1 MSAGRR
7 RREAV
12 GWVLF
17 TLCAL
22 VYTIANVRDGDWLSL
37 VGSLLFLLACL
48 FFIFKPRRERSSDG
62 TQDTE

>member
-1 MSAGRR
+1 MSAGRG

-22 VYTIANVRDGDWLSL
+22 VYTIANVRDGDWLNL

-48 FFIFKPRRERSSDG
+48 FFILKPRRERSRDG
-62 TQDTE
+62 SQDTE